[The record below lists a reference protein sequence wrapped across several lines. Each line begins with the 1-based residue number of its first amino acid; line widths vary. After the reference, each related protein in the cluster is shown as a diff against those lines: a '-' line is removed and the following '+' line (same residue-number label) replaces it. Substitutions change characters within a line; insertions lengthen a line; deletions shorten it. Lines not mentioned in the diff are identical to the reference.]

1 MLAFCSSSL
10 IVLAEINKLV
20 SSANNWMFSPGTEF
34 GRSLTY
40 KRNKSGPRTDPW
52 GMPQGTASLLGYML
66 PIVVIAGRNDQR
78 SKVIPGYW
86 QWRD

>member
-40 KRNKSGPRTDPW
+40 KRNKTMGVRISER
-52 GMPQGTASLLGYML
+52 
-66 PIVVIAGRNDQR
+66 IVE
-78 SKVIPGYW
+78 S
-86 QWRD
+86 